1 MCSLRRPSQPGQD
14 LSDKLWLWAPPQ
26 KSLCTQ
32 CAEPIVDTNLML
44 PTGHQGKTNIPAE
57 SYMSLHFFG
66 LFLSHPF
73 LVSGQILCSSSH
85 CPRMHTAQGLPSY
98 DNYFHELLRAHL
110 KQTKCHPHQEP
121 QPGTLDAQS
130 PWLHT
135 VSGGAVQP
143 LGLTEPQ
150 NVDGLGTL
158 VSFYKGGV
166 FL

>member
-1 MCSLRRPSQPGQD
+1 MALVGLLDSIS
-14 LSDKLWLWAPPQ
+14 
-26 KSLCTQ
+26 
-32 CAEPIVDTNLML
+32 
-44 PTGHQGKTNIPAE
+44 